1 MKKNR
6 KTGFTMIEDL
16 VSLAL
21 MVIIVGLSAFLYAR
35 AARIRKLIT
44 YQSNV
49 QNILNSMIT
58 EINFGS
64 RDTIGLQYA
73 YDIVRSVGDPPYE
86 LGFYDNTKGEYV
98 FYLISPGMYS
108 GHPSSLPT
116 TNTDTSLWQA
126 KTNSSDFPSRTSE
139 EWKLIDINKSIVLAS
154 GSSFTYYRPDSTTR
168 FKKID
173 DLTVETPIAVKI
185 ILTGKATDPSLR
197 TRPPITA
204 TTMVRPKNKITF

>member
-1 MKKNR
+1 MGKNK
-6 KTGFTMIEDL
+6 KTGFTMIEVL

-35 AARIRKLIT
+35 SAKLRKLIT
-44 YQSNV
+44 YQSDI

-73 YDIVRSVGDPPYE
+73 YDIARDVEHTYE
-86 LGFYDNTKGEYV
+86 LGFYDEIKGETV

-108 GHPSSLPT
+108 GQPSFLPT
-116 TNTDTSLWQA
+116 TDTDTTLWQT
-126 KTNSSDFPSRTSE
+126 KTISSGIPSRDSG
-139 EWKLIDINKSIVLAS
+139 EWKLIDINRSIVIAS
-154 GSSFTYYRPDSTTR
+154 ESSFTYYRSTSATG
-168 FKKID
+168 FKQID

-185 ILTGKATDPSLR
+185 TLIGKTTDPSLR
-197 TRPPITA
+197 TRPPISV
-204 TTMVRPKNKITF
+204 TTMVRLKNKLPF